1 MNVEEVRILRKSDAV
16 LAQETRRLTACAGA
30 GSMMD
35 SPKSEIETDELG
47 HGGKGRDGE
56 QRGSLIDWAQA
67 GSTWLSGEQKQQL
80 ACGRDGGV

>member
-47 HGGKGRDGE
+47 HGG
-56 QRGSLIDWAQA
+56 QRP
-67 GSTWLSGEQKQQL
+67 
-80 ACGRDGGV
+80 